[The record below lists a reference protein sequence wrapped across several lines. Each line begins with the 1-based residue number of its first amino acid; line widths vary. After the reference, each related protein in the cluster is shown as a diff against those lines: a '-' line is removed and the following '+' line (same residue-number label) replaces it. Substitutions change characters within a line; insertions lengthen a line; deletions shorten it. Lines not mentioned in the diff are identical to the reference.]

1 MHHEFVGLESMRTS
15 NNVDAQDDYG
25 LDMNGLESM
34 RVQVETMP
42 VAPELGE
49 RIEIVD
55 RDYLPMVNELNL
67 REWVITKYGLEGAAD
82 ELVSMKIELL
92 KKEKTEI
99 RKMARDYIHCFML
112 EAFRAKGIL
121 NIKTM
126 GDIKKYWMEQK
137 TTEKGIETMKY
148 VLYGYYD
155 TKKKWD
161 ELLEKKI
168 LELKKKKYRDVEGQ
182 RPPKGC
188 IARVISEEKSEKVK
202 QIQRPCLKEIRLGIK
217 RENGL
222 PRNVKKK
229 RRKKETVYV
238 SINNSTITNVA
249 SNNNIVSGMNTVDST
264 LIDRLRSAASTAQG
278 ISQSDLQILLASL
291 IPTATGV

>member
-1 MHHEFVGLESMRTS
+1 M
-15 NNVDAQDDYG
+15 
-25 LDMNGLESM
+25 
-34 RVQVETMP
+34 
-42 VAPELGE
+42 APELGE

-155 TKKKWD
+155 TKKKRD

-168 LELKKKKYRDVEGQ
+168 LELKKKNIGMLKGRGHQ
-182 RPPKGC
+182 R
-188 IARVISEEKSEKVK
+188 
-202 QIQRPCLKEIRLGIK
+202 
-217 RENGL
+217 
-222 PRNVKKK
+222 
-229 RRKKETVYV
+229 
-238 SINNSTITNVA
+238 
-249 SNNNIVSGMNTVDST
+249 
-264 LIDRLRSAASTAQG
+264 AA
-278 ISQSDLQILLASL
+278 LLE
-291 IPTATGV
+291 

>member
-99 RKMARDYIHCFML
+99 RRW
-112 EAFRAKGIL
+112 R
-121 NIKTM
+121 
-126 GDIKKYWMEQK
+126 
-137 TTEKGIETMKY
+137 
-148 VLYGYYD
+148 
-155 TKKKWD
+155 
-161 ELLEKKI
+161 
-168 LELKKKKYRDVEGQ
+168 
-182 RPPKGC
+182 
-188 IARVISEEKSEKVK
+188 
-202 QIQRPCLKEIRLGIK
+202 EIIF
-217 RENGL
+217 
-222 PRNVKKK
+222 
-229 RRKKETVYV
+229 
-238 SINNSTITNVA
+238 
-249 SNNNIVSGMNTVDST
+249 IVSCWKPLG
-264 LIDRLRSAASTAQG
+264 QKG
-278 ISQSDLQILLASL
+278 Y
-291 IPTATGV
+291 